1 MVEIDDCDCWSD
13 SFGPIRFGCQ
23 LETESLEVCGLSSRI
38 LHQVH
43 GAEIIGD
50 DRYVGKGQ
58 EADGLVTD
66 RADVALVIRTADCV
80 PVHVHDGKRIAL
92 VHAGW
97 RGTAAGIV
105 TRLAD
110 YFDMSKAHTYI
121 GPAISAARYEVDSDL
136 YMDWLARDPS
146 LAPFLQEH
154 KPGSSKRLLDLRGF
168 IRNQLLE
175 MGTAE
180 DRITQVPLCTYES
193 KLPSYRRQ
201 GQKAKRIQNFIYRVC
216 P

>member
-1 MVEIDDCDCWSD
+1 MVEIDKNDCWQD

-23 LETESLEVCGLSSRI
+23 LETTSLAARGLGIRT

-43 GAEIIGD
+43 EAEIID
-50 DRYVGKGQ
+50 DAQYHGGGQKG
-58 EADGLVTD
+58 DGLVTD
-66 RADVALVIRTADCV
+66 RMGVALVIRTADCV

-105 TRLAD
+105 PGLAD
-110 YFDMSKAHTYI
+110 FFDMSELHAFI
-121 GPAISAARYEVDSDL
+121 GPAISAARYEVDNDL
-136 YMDWLARDPS
+136 YVDWLARDPT
-146 LAPFLQEH
+146 LAPFLSQH
-154 KPGSSKRLLDLRGF
+154 QPGSSKRLLDLGGF
-168 IRNQLLE
+168 IRFQLLE
-175 MGTAE
+175 MGTPAE
-180 DRITQVPLCTYES
+180 RITQIPLCTYDS